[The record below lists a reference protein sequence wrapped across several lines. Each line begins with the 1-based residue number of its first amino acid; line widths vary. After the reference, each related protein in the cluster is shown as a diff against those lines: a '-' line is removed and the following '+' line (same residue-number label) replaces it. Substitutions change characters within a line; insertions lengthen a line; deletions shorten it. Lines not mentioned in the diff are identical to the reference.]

1 MALVPRFEFDAAY
14 VDRLTAGDEET
25 ERHFTGYFGDL
36 LTLKLRA
43 RLRSPALVEDAK
55 QETFL
60 RVHQNLRHYRFECPL
75 RNWIARIA
83 YSIAI
88 RHVSRRRAALGAEMQ
103 SDIAEL
109 LSDGASEHVDFGA
122 DSDAAAEACRLR
134 RAVQSL
140 PPLQRQVLSLYHF
153 DDLSIAEIAQVTGL
167 APGTIKSHLFRSR
180 LRLKDLLE
188 NGDPP

>member
-1 MALVPRFEFDAAY
+1 MLSDAPGAFERLVQAHHGLCWSIAYRVVRSADDAY
-14 VDRLTAGDEET
+14 
-25 ERHFTGYFGDL
+25 DL
-36 LTLKLRA
+36 C
-43 RLRSPALVEDAK
+43 

-60 RVHQNLRHYRFECPL
+60 RVHQNLRQYRFECPL

-88 RHVSRRRAALGAEMQ
+88 RHVSRSRAALGAEMQ
-103 SDIAEL
+103 SGIAEQ
-109 LSDGASEHVDFGA
+109 LSDGASEHVDYGA
-122 DSDAAAEACRLR
+122 DSDAAAEARRLR

-140 PPLQRQVLSLYHF
+140 PPLQRQILSLYHF
-153 DDLSIAEIAQVTGL
+153 DELSIAEIAQVTGL